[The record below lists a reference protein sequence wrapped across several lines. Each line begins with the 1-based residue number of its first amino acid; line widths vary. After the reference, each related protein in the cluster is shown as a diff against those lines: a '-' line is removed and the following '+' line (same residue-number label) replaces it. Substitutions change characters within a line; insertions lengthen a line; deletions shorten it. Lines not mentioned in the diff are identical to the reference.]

1 MEQLIEW
8 GGQRRMR
15 KEVINHISSLG
26 DFLSLSSKLIFEV
39 GESCGDLVKIV
50 LEVLVFLIGIAKDI
64 RKLAIN
70 ASSDVLDCSFVGLDL
85 IWDGIQKF
93 EALLGKCPALVERFF
108 PLIDVVFESW
118 EFSIGFLEL
127 VSRTVGNLQ
136 NFIDFFINGI

>member
-1 MEQLIEW
+1 MTEEIELLEQLIEW

-64 RKLAIN
+64 
-70 ASSDVLDCSFVGLDL
+70 
-85 IWDGIQKF
+85 
-93 EALLGKCPALVERFF
+93 
-108 PLIDVVFESW
+108 
-118 EFSIGFLEL
+118 
-127 VSRTVGNLQ
+127 
-136 NFIDFFINGI
+136 

>member
-1 MEQLIEW
+1 
-8 GGQRRMR
+8 MR

-26 DFLSLSSKLIFEV
+26 DFLSLSSKPIFEV

-50 LEVLVFLIGIAKDI
+50 LEVLVFLIGIAKDS

-70 ASSDVLDCSFVGLDL
+70 TSSDVLDWGFMGLDL
-85 IWDGIQKF
+85 IWGGIQKF
-93 EALLGKCPALVERFF
+93 EALLGKRPALVERFF
-108 PLIDVVFESW
+108 PLIDVVFEGW
-118 EFSIGFLEL
+118 EFAIGFLQL